1 MIDEM
6 LLGINFKEKV
16 VIIERNKK
24 GYDELQVDLEK
35 YKQQNKYS
43 FYDVK
48 MGKN

>member
-16 VIIERNKK
+16 PIIKRNKK
-24 GYDELQVDLEK
+24 EYDELQADLEK
-35 YKQQNKYS
+35 YKQQSKYS